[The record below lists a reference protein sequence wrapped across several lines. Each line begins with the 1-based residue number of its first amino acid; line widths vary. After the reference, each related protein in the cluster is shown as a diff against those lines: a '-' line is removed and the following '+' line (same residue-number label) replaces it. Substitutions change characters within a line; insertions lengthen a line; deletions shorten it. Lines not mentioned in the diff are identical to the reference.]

1 MKYTACEL
9 QNPQLQHTDKKMFEA
24 LERLSQGVLDES
36 NRKAFDEEMESFHRL
51 FRRFLQQKEDRRV
64 LEWSKIRAPGSDILA
79 EYEGLEE
86 PQGKEA
92 VRELLSQLVVVK
104 LSGGLGTTM
113 GCTGPKGLIELRAD
127 HTFLDMT
134 VQQLQHLYDE
144 YGVKVPLVLMTSFN
158 TERETAEVLDKY
170 RHYDVPVH
178 MFRQKQ
184 FPRIDKETL
193 TPIVRSADPAVL
205 DKSEWYPPGHGDVYD
220 SLYRSPV
227 YEELRA
233 QGKNYVFISNIDNLG
248 ATVDLAILRYI
259 AEHQLQF
266 CMEVTNKTRADV
278 KGGMP
283 IQYDGHVTLLETAQV
298 PPEHMEDFK
307 SIKKFK
313 IFNTNNVW
321 VRLDAIADHLDGL
334 NSLDIITNVK
344 SHRGRPVIQLETAA
358 GAAIGQFE
366 RAQGIRVPRSRF
378 LPVKS
383 TSDLLVVQSNLYD
396 VNHGTLCMNPLRIE
410 RAGEPSVPLVKLG
423 AEFRMVGDFQ
433 SRMRSIPDLLELD
446 HLTVAGDVTFGA
458 NVTLRGTVIIVA
470 NEGDHIDIP
479 SGATLENKVVT
490 GSLRILD
497 H

>member
-1 MKYTACEL
+1 MKYTTADLET
-9 QNPQLQHTDKKMFEA
+9 PQLKNADKKMYES
-24 LERLSQGVLDES
+24 LERLSEGVLNEE
-36 NRKAFDEEMESFHRL
+36 NRHAFEKEMESFHHL
-51 FRRFLQQKEDRRV
+51 FQRFLSQKEKKRA
-64 LEWSKIRAPGSDILA
+64 LEWSKIRVPGSDLLA
-79 EYEGLEE
+79 EYDQLASPPESR
-86 PQGKEA
+86 
-92 VRELLSQLVVVK
+92 VRDLLSKLVVVK

-113 GCTGPKGLIELRAD
+113 GCTGPKGLIELRGESS
-127 HTFLDMT
+127 FLDMT
-134 VQQLQHLYDE
+134 VQQLQHLYDQ
-144 YGVKVPLVLMTSFN
+144 YGVRIPLVLMASFN
-158 TERETAEVLDKY
+158 TERDTADVLEKY
-170 RHYDVPVH
+170 AHYDVPVH

-184 FPRIDKETL
+184 FPRIDRDTL
-193 TPIVRSADPAVL
+193 TPIVRSADPAVM

-220 SLYRSPV
+220 SLYRSEL
-227 YEELRA
+227 YDQLRA
-233 QGKNYVFISNIDNLG
+233 DGKEYVFISNIDNLG
-248 ATVDLAILRYI
+248 ATVDVSILEYI
-259 AEHQLQF
+259 AQQQLQF

-283 IQYDGHVTLLETAQV
+283 IEYDGHVTLLETAQV

-321 VRLDAIADHLDGL
+321 VRLDAIAEHLEGL
-334 NSLDIITNVK
+334 NTLDIITNVK

-358 GAAIGQFE
+358 GAAIGQFKHSK
-366 RAQGIRVPRSRF
+366 GIRVPRSRF

-396 VNHGTLCMNPLRIE
+396 VEHGKLVMNPLRIE

-423 AEFRMVGDFQ
+423 KEFKMVGDYQ
-433 SRMRSIPDLLELD
+433 RRMPSIPNLLELD
-446 HLTVAGDVTFGA
+446 HLTVAGDVVFGS

-479 SGATLENKVVT
+479 SNSVLENKVVT